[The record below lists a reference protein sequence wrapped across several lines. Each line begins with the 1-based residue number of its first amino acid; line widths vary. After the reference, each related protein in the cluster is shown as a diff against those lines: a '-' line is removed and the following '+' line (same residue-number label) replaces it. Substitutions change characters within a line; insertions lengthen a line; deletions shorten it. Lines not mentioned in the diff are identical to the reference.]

1 MQVIA
6 QPRGT
11 NFVVTAEQ
19 AERIEQLLSE
29 SKEST
34 EVSETNKRIAVP
46 KNLILYGPPGTGKT
60 YQTINKALDVL
71 DPEYHAENKDDRK
84 KLKERFDELVRSGR
98 VEFVTFHQS
107 FAYEDFV
114 EGIRAET
121 TPDGQIRYDVKDGV
135 FKDLCDKARRA
146 SGFGGELG
154 INASP
159 RIWKISIDGTGP
171 STTRDYCLGNG
182 EARIGWGDVGGLD
195 EVRRGISIL
204 AVAEVTGI
212 AARAAAGV
220 SGLAALRAVSAAY
233 RGYALDHPGRYAA
246 SVLAPAPGDEEYD
259 EVTNQ
264 ALAVLSAALKGYELQ
279 GADLIHAIRMWRAAC
294 HGIATLQS
302 AGGFGLPESV
312 DVTFDHLI
320 DALDNEFRRL
330 GRHGR

>member
-1 MQVIA
+1 M
-6 QPRGT
+6 PRAGLT
-11 NFVVTAEQ
+11 P
-19 AERIEQLLSE
+19 ERIISVAA
-29 SKEST
+29 T
-34 EVSETNKRIAVP
+34 VADEV
-46 KNLILYGPPGTGKT
+46 G
-60 YQTINKALDVL
+60 LD
-71 DPEYHAENKDDRK
+71 
-84 KLKERFDELVRSGR
+84 RFTLATV
-98 VEFVTFHQS
+98 
-107 FAYEDFV
+107 
-114 EGIRAET
+114 
-121 TPDGQIRYDVKDGV
+121 
-135 FKDLCDKARRA
+135 ARRCGV
-146 SGFGGELG
+146 SLPGLYKHV
-154 INASP
+154 S
-159 RIWKISIDGTGP
+159 
-171 STTRDYCLGNG
+171 
-182 EARIGWGDVGGLD
+182 GLD

-220 SGLAALRAVSAAY
+220 TGLDALRAVSAAY